1 MSVEHLFVAA
11 QVLVRFVPTR
21 SEFHDMFYVFPTVL
35 EKILRPTLVYL
46 FLVLGLRL
54 AGKREIAQL
63 NPFDLVVLL
72 LLSNAVQNAMIGNDN
87 SVTGGLIAA
96 ATLFAVNYFL
106 VRFAF
111 KHRRL
116 DQIFEGRGTVL
127 ISGGNLRPEALAKE
141 LITKSELLSVVN
153 RQGYRH
159 LRDIERAIL
168 EPGGSFY
175 LEGKAPPLD
184 EKRHNEILERL
195 DELSRQ
201 IQTLQKHRD

>member
-11 QVLVRFVPTR
+11 QALVRFVPTR
-21 SEFHDMFYVFPTVL
+21 SEYHDMFTAFPSIL
-35 EKILRPTLVYL
+35 EKILRPMLVYL

-54 AGKREIAQL
+54 AGKRELAQL

-72 LLSNAVQNAMIGNDN
+72 LLSNMVQNAMTGNDN
-87 SVTGGLIAA
+87 SVTGGLIGA
-96 ATLFAVNYFL
+96 ATLFTINYFV

-127 ISGGNLRPEALAKE
+127 ISDGTLRPEALAKE

-159 LRDIERAIL
+159 LRDIERAVL

-175 LEGKAPPLD
+175 LEGKTPPLD
-184 EKRHNEILERL
+184 EKRHKEVLERL
-195 DELSRQ
+195 DELSLQ
-201 IQTLQKHRD
+201 IQILQKQKD